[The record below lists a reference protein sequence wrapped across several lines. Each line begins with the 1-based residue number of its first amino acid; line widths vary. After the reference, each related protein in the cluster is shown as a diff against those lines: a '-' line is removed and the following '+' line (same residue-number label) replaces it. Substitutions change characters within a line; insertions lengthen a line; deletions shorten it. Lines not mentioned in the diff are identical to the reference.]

1 MGNPCKN
8 KYVQEGGNA
17 MKKLLV
23 SAFAAAFIALGFAP
37 GPFAAGQDDPVTS
50 DSRGFSAE
58 AKDVHSWIGK
68 EVRNPEGE
76 ELGKVEDFVRDRNGE
91 VSLVIISHGG
101 FFGIGG
107 ENVAVPYS
115 AFSFDRGDNHVVLDA
130 TTEELA
136 NAPKLDPSES
146 LTDPAFAEEVYRHFG
161 ERPQWTDEG
170 MDTGGYFGDDEWVDR
185 DFETDRYRDDY
196 TEDDGGINWL

>member
-1 MGNPCKN
+1 
-8 KYVQEGGNA
+8 
-17 MKKLLV
+17 MKKILISLV
-23 SAFAAAFIALGFAP
+23 AAAFIAFGFTP
-37 GPFAAGQDDPVTS
+37 GPFAADSDDSMTS

-76 ELGKVEDFVRDRNGE
+76 ELGKVEDFVRDKNGE

-130 TTEELA
+130 TKEELA

-146 LTDPAFAEEVYRHFG
+146 LTDRSFEEEVYRHFG
-161 ERPQWTDEG
+161 ERPHWTDEG
-170 MDTGGYFGDDEWVDR
+170 MGTRGYFGDDEWIER

-196 TEDDGGINWL
+196 TDYDRGIDWL